1 MIFPDMPKRQHWWD
15 KHTEPVSPVEVENH
29 PAQVQE
35 TMPVSVTAEEWF
47 AKHFPDTVVTALP
60 SHRETFD
67 WRKDPKGTA
76 EFAALCG
83 FLIAWVAYW
92 YQVSH

>member
-15 KHTEPVSPVEVENH
+15 QHTEPVSPVAVETQTVVV
-29 PAQVQE
+29 PELTA
-35 TMPVSVTAEEWF
+35 VSAEEWF
-47 AKHFPDTVVTALP
+47 AKHFPDTVPTALP
-60 SHRETFD
+60 SHREPFD
-67 WRKDPKGTA
+67 WRKDPRGTA